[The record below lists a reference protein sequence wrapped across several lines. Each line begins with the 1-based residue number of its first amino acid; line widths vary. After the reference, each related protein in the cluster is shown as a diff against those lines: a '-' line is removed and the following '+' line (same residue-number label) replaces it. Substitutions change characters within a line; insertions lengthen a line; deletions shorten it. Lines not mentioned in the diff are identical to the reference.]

1 MFKTITIAAALASFA
16 VGLSAQ
22 TTKTADSFKVDYF
35 SGANSEDVPD
45 GTVRITNVGTNTGAG
60 NPSGD
65 MGVVIF
71 VFDSDQELTEC
82 CGCVI
87 TPDGLLTLSINDDL
101 TANPLT
107 GNYLTSGVIK
117 IVGAALTSTT
127 SSITPLPGIRAWAT
141 HLQAS
146 GTATTEAAFSDAT
159 LSAGELKDLEQ
170 ACSFILHEGSG
181 AGRCDCGDQ
190 VAGPLFH

>member
-1 MFKTITIAAALASFA
+1 M
-16 VGLSAQ
+16 
-22 TTKTADSFKVDYF
+22 
-35 SGANSEDVPD
+35 
-45 GTVRITNVGTNTGAG
+45 RITNVGTNTGAG